1 MSYSR
6 NGIIRLWMITAVFT
20 VVVTLLLLSACSMP
34 RNVLPVVK
42 IGLVASFEGPQRT
55 MAYDTLL
62 AVKLAIEHHNDIS
75 RANGPLVELVALNDD
90 GQSEDSKQQALQM
103 VADPAILGVIGPW
116 MAHSAAAGNDIY
128 REARL
133 AVVYPV
139 TGPRCLTSS
148 FQTLAHRPQTS
159 QAILAHDAANIL
171 LEAIREI
178 SSNSS
183 LTRENVF
190 REVQAQKNSS
200 VFTDP
205 VEFDER

>member
-1 MSYSR
+1 
-6 NGIIRLWMITAVFT
+6 MITAVFT
-20 VVVTLLLLSACSMP
+20 VVTTLLLLSACSM
-34 RNVLPVVK
+34 RGNVLRVVK
-42 IGLVASFEGPQRT
+42 IGMVAPFEGPQRT
-55 MAYDTLL
+55 TAYDTLL
-62 AVKLAIEHHNDIS
+62 AVKLAVRHHNDIS

-90 GQSEDSKQQALQM
+90 GQPEDSKQQALQM

-116 MAHSAAAGNDIY
+116 MERRAAAGNDIY

-133 AVVYPV
+133 AVVYPG

-148 FQTLAHRPQTS
+148 FRTLAHKPQTS
-159 QAILAHDAANIL
+159 QAIVAHRAANVL
-171 LEAIREI
+171 LEAIREV

-190 REVQAQKNSS
+190 REVQAQENSS
-200 VFTDP
+200 MFTDP